1 MEMLRDLAECGFEV
15 LFNFVV
21 NLIKIVYQFSKE
33 SIPWRHLQEVIMDLV
48 FETAYMPT
56 IESKILM

>member
-1 MEMLRDLAECGFEV
+1 MLRDLAECGFEV

-33 SIPWRHLQEVIMDLV
+33 SIP
-48 FETAYMPT
+48 
-56 IESKILM
+56 